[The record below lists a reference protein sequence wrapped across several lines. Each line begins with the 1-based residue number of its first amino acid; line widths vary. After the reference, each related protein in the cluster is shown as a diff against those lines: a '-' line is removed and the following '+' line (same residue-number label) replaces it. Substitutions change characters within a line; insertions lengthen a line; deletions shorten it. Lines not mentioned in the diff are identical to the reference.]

1 LGRVIPDFLIG
12 DRCLYLNSILGVGC
26 ADLTHIK
33 EKMGHL
39 KNRRKLMRYTTTD
52 GKQFDCELK
61 ALRHENDL
69 LVAKVNRLR
78 EYGNAAQPM
87 GFKLDPSIIE
97 RMRNVANS
105 LNTQGIAMD
114 TDSFMMFKECSK
126 EKGPE
131 MEFDYTEIPTGFLVE
146 EIGKREGVKDLFIAP
161 GEYIHLITEG
171 IDQLDLTGP
180 VRLLIVE
187 D

>member
-1 LGRVIPDFLIG
+1 
-12 DRCLYLNSILGVGC
+12 
-26 ADLTHIK
+26 
-33 EKMGHL
+33 
-39 KNRRKLMRYTTTD
+39 MRYTTTD

-69 LVAKVNRLR
+69 LVAKVNRLKARINR

-87 GFKLDPSIIE
+87 GFKLNPSIIE

-114 TDSFMMFKECSK
+114 TDSFMMFVPDTPKECSK
-126 EKGPE
+126 EKSPE

-171 IDQLDLTGP
+171 IDGDSDQLDLTGP

>member
-1 LGRVIPDFLIG
+1 
-12 DRCLYLNSILGVGC
+12 
-26 ADLTHIK
+26 
-33 EKMGHL
+33 MGHL

-69 LVAKVNRLR
+69 LVTKVNRLKARINR

-87 GFKLDPSIIE
+87 GFIIE

-114 TDSFMMFKECSK
+114 TDSFMMFKE
-126 EKGPE
+126 KGPE
-131 MEFDYTEIPTGFLVE
+131 MEFDYTETPTGFLVE